1 MANLEKKEII
11 NKIADNVDDNE
22 LKMELLEDI
31 TDSFDKKEET
41 IERKVYDDLKVEND
55 ILKKKY
61 EDLQSKYIS
70 RFSDVESTQP
80 NKEAIRDEIEERKV
94 IDVRSIF

>member
-11 NKIADNVDDNE
+11 NKIADNVDDND

-31 TDSFDKKEET
+31 ADSFDKKEET
-41 IERKVYDDLKVEND
+41 IEKSAYDDLKVEND

-61 EDLQSKYIS
+61 DDLQNKYIS
-70 RFSDVESTQP
+70 RFTEVESSKP
-80 NKEAIRDEIEERKV
+80 NKEAIKDEIEERKV